1 MTNYVTLFL
10 IHGLTSSQISN
21 DDIHQ
26 YLVQL
31 HYMQML
37 PISIDSVGSNLKY
50 VHVTGSLYSVDW
62 TTGLDYW
69 TGILDSPLTPKIAYK
84 RLHLA
89 PYSLVG
95 RVGL

>member
-1 MTNYVTLFL
+1 MINYVILFL

-50 VHVTGSLYSVDW
+50 VHVTDVTYSHTPMPPSAMNINFD
-62 TTGLDYW
+62 
-69 TGILDSPLTPKIAYK
+69 LTALIKEQ
-84 RLHLA
+84 LWMLF
-89 PYSLVG
+89 LVQSMTLP
-95 RVGL
+95 VCSW